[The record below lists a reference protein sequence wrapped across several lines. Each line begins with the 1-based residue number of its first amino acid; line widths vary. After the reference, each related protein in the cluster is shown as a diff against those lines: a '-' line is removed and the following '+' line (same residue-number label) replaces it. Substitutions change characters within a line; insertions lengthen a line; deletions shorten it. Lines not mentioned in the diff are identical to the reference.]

1 MEKMLEK
8 SQISTLRE
16 SGVINDNEV
25 VLSVGDLFV
34 AENVVTK
41 ERRVISGVESALNES
56 RRVLRG

>member
-25 VLSVGDLFV
+25 VLSIGDLFV

-41 ERRVISGVESALNES
+41 ERRVISGVESTLNES